1 MTELKTV
8 TATEPMF
15 PRPIAHRGLHDRA
28 AGIIENTASAFE
40 AAVAGNFAI
49 ECDVQL
55 SSDGVPVVFHDDD
68 MVRLLGREGAIADT
82 SASEITSSPLLGSA
96 AGDCPQ
102 TFTDFLAQIAGRTL
116 LQIELKGQRD
126 AAGTQL
132 LARSVAEALKG
143 YQGPVTIESFD
154 PNLLTAIR
162 QFGFTGPRGII
173 TYGYDRPDWDGHL
186 TEEQRY
192 RLRHLLHWHETQF
205 DFISCH
211 NISLDLPAVVFW
223 RALGKP
229 VTAWTIK
236 SRVEAEA
243 AAPHIDQI
251 VFEGFNPDS
260 AQ

>member
-1 MTELKTV
+1 MTDSK
-8 TATEPMF
+8 TEPMF

-28 AGIIENTASAFE
+28 AGIIENSASAFE
-40 AAVAGNFAI
+40 AAIAGNFAI

-68 MVRLLGREGAIADT
+68 LARLLGREGAIADT
-82 SASEITSSPLLGSA
+82 SAGDITSSPLLDSA
-96 AGDCPQ
+96 AGDRPQ
-102 TFTDFLAQIAGRTL
+102 RFTDFLSRIAGRTL

-132 LARSVAEALKG
+132 LARAVAEALKAYDG
-143 YQGPVTIESFD
+143 AVTIESFD

-173 TYGYDRPDWDGHL
+173 TYAYDRPDWDSQL
-186 TEEQRY
+186 SEEQRY

-211 NISLDLPAVVFW
+211 NQALDLPAIVFW

-229 VTAWTIK
+229 VTAWTIR
-236 SRVEAEA
+236 SRVEADA

-251 VFEGFNPDS
+251 VFEGFNPDI